1 MVTEDIEL
9 VKDIFSILDAG
20 IVEGYDTFIFE
31 VEIGDGYIDVELSV
45 ELNGSKTTNAKTN
58 FNYSILYGLVKRLRA
73 NADQR
78 GECWHSF
85 VMSYSKGGQVHTNF
99 KYA

>member
-1 MVTEDIEL
+1 MITEDIGL
-9 VKDIFSILDAG
+9 VKEIFSILDVG
-20 IVEGYDTFIFE
+20 IIEGYDSFIFE
-31 VEIGDGYIDVELSV
+31 VEVGDGYIDFELSV

-58 FNYSILYGLVKRLRA
+58 FNYPILYGLVKKLRA

-78 GECWHSF
+78 GECWGSF